1 MQRTELLKCSSRFF
15 EYGLAKLDTYLLGI
29 TLAPT
34 AVNAIQ
40 KGDVEYLHTNT
51 VNFGIYNVHAMCLAS
66 QHGHI
71 NVVKYFVGLGTDI
84 TWGMV
89 ERGKSQ
95 IGGRYYA
102 FRIACSK
109 GYLDLVRYFIDLGA
123 DITVYGDYPIIW
135 ACLGGHL
142 RVVKYLVS
150 KGANITA
157 QGNAPIQYAANG
169 NHLELV
175 RYLHRSGA
183 CLSFFKKNFIER
195 YNKYVYFCEK
205 MEIINRIRAQK
216 KIYYWWI
223 PICYDT
229 LRECGKRMMQRNWEK
244 TQAGI
249 LC

>member
-1 MQRTELLKCSSRFF
+1 
-15 EYGLAKLDTYLLGI
+15 
-29 TLAPT
+29 
-34 AVNAIQ
+34 
-40 KGDVEYLHTNT
+40 
-51 VNFGIYNVHAMCLAS
+51 MCLAS

-84 TWGMV
+84 AWGMV
-89 ERGKSQ
+89 NVGRKSQ

-102 FRIACSK
+102 FRIACGK
-109 GYLDLVRYFIDLGA
+109 GYLDLVRYFIELGA
-123 DITVYGDYPIIW
+123 DISVEDNYPILW

-157 QGNAPIQYAANG
+157 QGNAPIQFAARG
-169 NHLELV
+169 NHIELV
-175 RYLHRSGA
+175 RYLHGLGG
-183 CLSFFKKNFIER
+183 CLGFFSEDFMKR

-205 MEIINRIRAQK
+205 MEIINKIRAQK

-229 LRECGKRMMQRNWEK
+229 RLECGKRMMQRNWEK